1 MEQEIIS
8 GREFSRRMGVSEK
21 SIRDAIKIGKISD
34 GIKMVDG
41 KPKIIFEIAKRE
53 FAENNIGGQTKY
65 RAGEESDVQPTNYE
79 SSDEPVAGLDGTAT
93 LAQATRAEKIFK
105 AQKACL
111 EVEELQGTLVRKEEV
126 YRQLYQFGNVIKSS
140 LQAIPDRI
148 TDELISLSSDRDAF
162 YRLLSESIDEEL
174 LKLSEFKE
182 NE

>member
-1 MEQEIIS
+1 MEQELVT
-8 GREFSRRMGVSEK
+8 GREFSRRMKVSEK
-21 SIRDAIKIGKISD
+21 TIRDAIKVGKISD
-34 GIKMVDG
+34 GVKMIDG
-41 KPKIIFEIAKRE
+41 KQKIVFEIAKRE
-53 FAENNIGGQTKY
+53 FLENNIGGQTKY
-65 RAGEESDVQPTNYE
+65 RSGEETDAPLE
-79 SSDEPVAGLDGTAT
+79 SNDEPVAGLDGSAT

-111 EVEELQGTLVRKEEV
+111 EVEELQGLLVRKEEV
-126 YRQLYQFGNVIKSS
+126 YRQLYQFGNIIKSS